1 MADNIDRTHV
11 YNIMDW
17 LEEEQEKKNGQSR
30 VSTLA
35 GEIAIMRRDEEQRKA
50 IALGEMYGTFARSGT
65 AIVPSH
71 GIKVTYM
78 AKAMVFLCYKLSY
91 IDWKTE
97 QDLVKVLDNRLDRFR
112 KQEQE
117 EMKDESQKD
126 L

>member
-1 MADNIDRTHV
+1 MADDINRQHI

-35 GEIAIMRRDEEQRKA
+35 SEIAIMRRDEAQRKA
-50 IALGEMYGTFARSGT
+50 IALGELYGAFVRSGT
-65 AIVPSH
+65 TAVPSH
-71 GIKVTYM
+71 GIKVSIM

-91 IDWKTE
+91 IDFKSE
-97 QDLVKVLDNRLDRFR
+97 QDMLTVLDSRIEKFR

-117 EMKDESQKD
+117 EKNNES
-126 L
+126 

>member
-1 MADNIDRTHV
+1 MADDINRQHI

-35 GEIAIMRRDEEQRKA
+35 GELAILRRDEEQRKA

-71 GIKVTYM
+71 GIKITYM

-91 IDWKTE
+91 IDWKNE
-97 QDLVKVLDNRLDRFR
+97 QDLLKVLDNRLDRFHKQ
-112 KQEQE
+112 KQEE
-117 EMKDESQKD
+117 KNNES
-126 L
+126 

>member
-17 LEEEQEKKNGQSR
+17 LEAEQNDKNNQSR
-30 VSTLA
+30 VSELA
-35 GEIAIMRRDEEQRKA
+35 EEIAILRRDEVSRNS
-50 IALGEMYGTFARSGT
+50 IALNEMYGAVVRTGYRST
-65 AIVPSH
+65 PSY
-71 GIKVTYM
+71 GIRVCYM

-97 QDLVKVLDNRLDRFR
+97 QDLLKVLDHRLDRFR

-117 EMKDESQKD
+117 EIKDESQKN

>member
-11 YNIMDW
+11 YNVMDW
-17 LEEEQEKKNGQSR
+17 LEAEQDDKNRQSQI
-30 VSTLA
+30 SKLA
-35 GEIAIMRRDEEQRKA
+35 AEIAVLKRDEFSRNTT
-50 IALGEMYGTFARSGT
+50 ALNEMYGAVVRTGYNST
-65 AIVPSH
+65 PSY
-71 GIKVTYM
+71 GIRVCHM

-97 QDLVKVLDNRLDRFR
+97 QDLLKVLDNRLDRFR

-117 EMKDESQKD
+117 EMQDESQKN